1 MKRYTELDI
10 IRSLAVIGM
19 VVYHGAYDLQIFQG
33 LDIDVTTGL
42 WKVFERVVAIT
53 FLLLVGISFAIS
65 WNRTP
70 AEKRRFKF
78 IKRGLIVIGCGML
91 VSIGTYVIDPATYV
105 RFGVLHLIGVS
116 ILLLPLFA
124 RLKEKTLM
132 IALPLIVAHAWVP
145 LLRVPSEWFLPL
157 GLMPANFKT
166 VDYFPLIPWFGVVL
180 IGFVLGQFFYVDHLH
195 WRSKLPHL
203 KTESKTLESSLTFP
217 GRYALIIYLLH
228 QPILMAILS
237 FRQQ

>member
-19 VVYHGAYDLQIFQG
+19 VVYHGAYDLQMFQG

-65 WNRTP
+65 WNRTTP
-70 AEKRRFKF
+70 EKRRIKF
-78 IKRGLIVIGCGML
+78 IKRGLIVLGCSML
-91 VSIGTYVIDPATYV
+91 VSLGTYIADPGTYV
-105 RFGVLHLIGVS
+105 RFGVLHLIGTS

-124 RLKEKTLM
+124 TLREKNLM
-132 IALPLIVAHAWVP
+132 IAFPLMIAHAWVP
-145 LLRVPSEWFLPL
+145 LLRVPSEWLLPL
-157 GLMPANFKT
+157 GLMPANFET

-180 IGFVLGQFFYVDHLH
+180 MGLVIGQLFYVDHLH
-195 WRSKLPHL
+195 WRAKLPHL
-203 KTESKTLESSLTFP
+203 KPITHNLTPIITFP
-217 GRYALIIYLLH
+217 GRYALLIYLLH
-228 QPILMAILS
+228 QPVFIGIMRW
-237 FRQQ
+237 F